1 MMNLT
6 CIVCPMGCQLEVE
19 LSDGKV
25 VSVKGNTCP
34 RGEKYA
40 IDECTHPT
48 RTLTS
53 FVKVEG
59 CEMASVKSEAALPKD
74 KIFDCMK
81 EINKVVLK
89 APVKIG
95 DVVVENILGTGV
107 NIVATK
113 NI

>member
-1 MMNLT
+1 MNLT

-19 LSDGKV
+19 FDGEKV
-25 VSVKGNTCP
+25 TSVKGNTCP

-53 FVKVEG
+53 FVRVED
-59 CEMASVKSEAALPKD
+59 CEMASVKSESALPKD
-74 KIFDCMK
+74 KIFECMA

-95 DVVVENILGTGV
+95 DIVVENILGTGV